1 MTGLMHR
8 SKAALLNH
16 LGTHQER
23 LGDRDPDCLRGSKVD
38 NKIEYFRTPLL
49 LSAVLISERIEQ
61 FHQNRTQF
69 RGAFS
74 EGEFFAP
81 DHSTN
86 SVTEFNRRR
95 MVRTVQ
101 PTHQGLGRLSDRT
114 LGAEFGYKRLDVTLN
129 AHTRRTLLRR
139 NICNRV
145 PDSIEWSE
153 SLTGC
158 PKLDVARGW

>member
-1 MTGLMHR
+1 LCHGRIPRDDPRNSSHR
-8 SKAALLNH
+8 SSCLIAASSPSATATAAPAARKAACAARWVAVIRPP
-16 LGTHQER
+16 G
-23 LGDRDPDCLRGSKVD
+23 GDRDPDCLRGSKVD

-114 LGAEFGYKRLDVTLN
+114 LGAEFGYKRLV
-129 AHTRRTLLRR
+129 
-139 NICNRV
+139 
-145 PDSIEWSE
+145 
-153 SLTGC
+153 SL
-158 PKLDVARGW
+158 